1 MKRVRT
7 RFGAA
12 LAAMTV
18 GASALVVMGGPAH
31 ALSNPPSP
39 QLTYTTQ
46 IPSHPWP
53 TGSLTGVNANDVEGL
68 VSVPVNN
75 SIWVADD
82 NRDRM
87 YEINATT
94 GGLKSQILANA
105 FQTTAT
111 QVGSGQLCSDP
122 AQLDPSITDGVG
134 TPIDTAAF
142 ECLSRTDD
150 FESLVYDPTA
160 DVLYLTSGG
169 CCTGGLPTGYPKHPT
184 VWELTRSGST
194 FVPSRWQAL
203 PETED
208 PTAAGWRP
216 GTGMYYGKNNF
227 VRTYDFATNALGSK
241 ITAPSYLVGI
251 DFVDASS
258 VFLTTATP
266 NPSAGRTTAT
276 SDSTITK
283 YTFSGSSFTAVPGW
297 TFPLKNTGVID
308 ARDMALVGDTFYVS
322 DGYDFRDGTEF
333 NSSGV
338 VGDHLIYEYALG
350 SAPVLTAGF
359 ASAQQTTSAPYTV
372 QFLDTTTPPPPVIP
386 PSPVTTSTFTSP
398 ARTWAWDFDG
408 NGTTDSTLQNPV
420 AGFGATGTY
429 SVKLTVTNAAGP
441 STVTKQVKVV
451 PGVVPPGPRWNYE
464 SLNGNGSGVT
474 NRHFGGGNTL
484 LKYGTQ
490 LHGFYRDTTN
500 SSLAHSWFDGT
511 RWNTET
517 LDGTGSTTPGH
528 TNNSVGTNVA
538 SIVYNGQP
546 QLFYGD
552 TTTGKLRHAWFDGAR
567 WNFEAFDTKS
577 AGSGSIAVRQYGTQL
592 NLFYANDTDHRLRH
606 AWYSGGWNFETLDT
620 AATPSGLTS
629 IDASKYGATLQV
641 VFKTSGNALRH
652 GWYSG
657 GWNFETLDGSGST
670 TAGHTSNN
678 VGDFATL
685 QSFGNQLDILY
696 RDSSANGLRHS
707 WWNGTRWSFEQLDG
721 NGGIIPG
728 HTNNSVGSYIVA
740 TQYANGL
747 HTWYRDLTS
756 GALRHAWYAGGWHV
770 EILDGTGASNA
781 GASNSGNTGLFTSLV
796 DYSGQLQLTYFD
808 AGNSDRYAHTWY
820 S

>member
-7 RFGAA
+7 RLGAA
-12 LAAMTV
+12 LAAMTL
-18 GASALVVMGGPAH
+18 GASALVTMGGPAH
-31 ALSNPPSP
+31 AVSNPPTP
-39 QLTYTTQ
+39 QLTLNKPSDPTKLNLSS
-46 IPSHPWP
+46 SHPWP
-53 TGSLTGVNANDVEGL
+53 PGTLTGVNANDVEGL
-68 VSVPVNN
+68 VAVPGDT

-82 NRDRM
+82 NRDRI
-87 YEINATT
+87 YEIDATT
-94 GGLKSQILANA
+94 GGLKSQILKST

-111 QVGSGQLCSDP
+111 QVGTGQLCSDP
-122 AQLDPSITDGVG
+122 AQIDPTITDGVG

-150 FESLVYDPTA
+150 FESLVYDPSG

-169 CCTGGLPTGYPKHPT
+169 CCTPGLPAGYPKHPT
-184 VWELTRSGST
+184 VWKLTRSGST
-194 FVPSRWQAL
+194 FVPSQWQAL

-216 GTGMYYGKNNF
+216 GTGTGFGMYYGKNNF

-241 ITAPSYLVGI
+241 ITAPSYLVGV
-251 DFVDASS
+251 DFVDAST

-266 NPSAGRTTAT
+266 NPALGRTTAT

-297 TFPLKNTGVID
+297 TFPLKNTGMID
-308 ARDMALVGDTFYVS
+308 ARDMTLIGDTFYVS
-322 DGYDFRDGTEF
+322 DGYDFRTGSEV
-333 NSSGV
+333 NSTVVPPVPPNPPGV
-338 VGDHLIYEYALG
+338 PGDHLIYVYTLG
-350 SAPVLTAGF
+350 SAPALTAGF
-359 ASAQQTTSAPYTV
+359 ASAQQTTTAPYTV
-372 QFLDTTTPPPPVIP
+372 QFLDTTTPTATT
-386 PSPVTTSTFTSP
+386 VTTP
-398 ARTWAWDFDG
+398 ERTWAWDFDG
-408 NGTTDSTLQNPV
+408 NGTIDSTLQNPA
-420 AGFGATGTY
+420 AGFSATGTY
-429 SVKLTVTNAAGP
+429 SVKLTVTNAPGSS
-441 STVTKQVKVV
+441 STITKPVKVSA
-451 PGVVPPGPRWNYE
+451 GVVPPGPAWRYE
-464 SLNGNGSGVT
+464 SLNGTGSVVT
-474 NRHFGGGNTL
+474 NDHFGGGNTL

-490 LHGFYRDTTN
+490 LHGFYRDTTH
-500 SSLAHSWFDGT
+500 SSLAHSWFDGA

-517 LDGTGSTTPGH
+517 LDGTGSTAAGH
-528 TNNSVGTNVA
+528 TSNSVGTNVA

-552 TTTGKLRHAWFDGAR
+552 TMTGKLRHAWFDGTR

-577 AGSGSIAVRQYGTQL
+577 AGSGTIAVRQYGTQL
-592 NLFYANDTDHRLRH
+592 NLFYANDTDNRLRH
-606 AWYSGGWNFETLDT
+606 AWYSGGWNFETLDGT
-620 AATPSGLTS
+620 
-629 IDASKYGATLQV
+629 
-641 VFKTSGNALRH
+641 
-652 GWYSG
+652 
-657 GWNFETLDGSGST
+657 GSS
-670 TAGHTSNN
+670 TAGHTSNS

-696 RDSSANGLRHS
+696 RDSSTNGLRHS

-721 NGGIIPG
+721 NGGNIPG
-728 HTNNSVGSYIVA
+728 HTNNSVGSHIVA

-770 EILDGTGASNA
+770 EILDGMGATKP
-781 GASNSGNTGLFTSLV
+781 GASNSNDTGLFTALI

-808 AGNSDRYAHTWY
+808 AGNSDRLAHTWY